1 MAIQNVIRAIDAR
14 NYRIT
19 QHADEEPIHS
29 VSAYVETN
37 QQAILITVYRHRPGT
52 LDQLA
57 EKEDVMVTLLD
68 KCPVC
73 GGEIVEKE
81 VDKVLRG
88 GNLTETLNIQAAVC
102 LRCGERLYTPED
114 VDRFE
119 QIRSTLKAKGKANTQ
134 RRPS

>member
-1 MAIQNVIRAIDAR
+1 MA
-14 NYRIT
+14 T
-19 QHADEEPIHS
+19 P
-29 VSAYVETN
+29 
-37 QQAILITVYRHRPGT
+37 
-52 LDQLA
+52 
-57 EKEDVMVTLLD
+57 LD

-81 VDKVLRG
+81 VEKVLRS

-134 RRPS
+134 KTCRLWT